1 MKSAT
6 RPWVFAEPV
15 KSWLRR
21 SFMGGCVAAILF
33 ALLPTAGCRRAPSDV
48 AISAAAA
55 EAKAVQTRGV
65 TLTPDEVEKAGI
77 RTNPVAGTMRAPE
90 STGYAVVVNRETI
103 AQALAE
109 LSTAAAVEHQSRSAL
124 ARNRRLS
131 GTPGAMPME
140 TQEAAER
147 QATVDHAALVL
158 AQRRLSAT
166 YGRNAPWSENY
177 NSRELSSLASGETKM
192 ARVTFPL
199 GTLGSLIPAQL
210 RFARVGEV
218 QGRKSIESIAVWSA
232 PADAAIP
239 GNSFFAVLPGNDV
252 SEGERLVAHAPT
264 GAAEAGVVVPL
275 SAVLL
280 SDGKYWCYVEEKPGF
295 FARREIDD
303 RMPTE
308 AGYFVKEGIAA
319 GDQVVTSSAG
329 QLLAH
334 ETNPT
339 SAAE

>member
-6 RPWVFAEPV
+6 RPWALAEPV
-15 KSWLRR
+15 KPSPRP
-21 SFMGGCVAAILF
+21 SFTGACVAAILF

-48 AISAAAA
+48 GVSATD
-55 EAKAVQTRGV
+55 AKTKTAQTRGV
-65 TLTPDEVEKAGI
+65 TLSPGEVQKAGI
-77 RTNPVAGTMRAPE
+77 RTTSVTATMRAPE
-90 STGYAVVVNRETI
+90 STGYAVVVTRETI

-109 LSTAAAVEHQSRSAL
+109 LSTAAAVEQQSRSAL

-131 GTPGAMPME
+131 GTSGAMPIE

-166 YGRNAPWSENY
+166 YGRDAPWSENY
-177 NSRELSSLASGETKM
+177 NSRVLSSLASGETKL

-199 GTLGSLIPAQL
+199 GALGSSIPTKL
-210 RFARVGEV
+210 RFVRVGEL
-218 QGRKSIESIAVWSA
+218 QGGKSVESIAVWNA

-239 GNSFFAVLPGNDV
+239 GNSFFALLSGNAV
-252 SEGERLVAHAPT
+252 SEGERLVARAPT
-264 GAAEAGVVVPL
+264 GVAEAGVVVPL
-275 SAVLL
+275 SAVLM

-303 RMPTE
+303 SMPTDF
-308 AGYFVKEGIAA
+308 GYFVKSGLAA
-319 GDQVVTSSAG
+319 GDQVVTSAAG
-329 QLLAH
+329 QLLAR
-334 ETNPT
+334 ETNPS

>member
-1 MKSAT
+1 MKSAIRSSVFVADVKPSPH
-6 RPWVFAEPV
+6 RPSVAV
-15 KSWLRR
+15 
-21 SFMGGCVAAILF
+21 CVAASLLV
-33 ALLPTAGCRRAPSDV
+33 LLPTEGCRRAPSDTGV
-48 AISAAAA
+48 GAAGA
-55 EAKAVQTRGV
+55 EARTAQTRGV
-65 TLTPDEVEKAGI
+65 TLSPDEIQKAGI
-77 RTNPVAGTMRAPE
+77 KTTPVATTMHAPE
-90 STGYAVVVNRETI
+90 STGYAVVLARETI

-109 LSTAAAVEHQSRSAL
+109 LSTAAAVEHQSRSML

-147 QATVDHAALVL
+147 QATVDHTALVL
-158 AQRRLSAT
+158 AQRRLSAS
-166 YGRNAPWSENY
+166 YGRDAPWNKNY
-177 NSRELSSLASGETKM
+177 NSRELSSLASGDTKL

-199 GTLGSLIPAQL
+199 DALGSLSPTKL
-210 RFARVGEV
+210 RFVRVGEL
-218 QGRKSIESIAVWSA
+218 QGSKSIESIAVWSA
-232 PADAAIP
+232 PADATIP
-239 GNSFFAVLPGNDV
+239 GNSFFAVLLGNAV

-264 GAAEAGVVVPL
+264 GPAEAGVVVPL
-275 SAVLL
+275 SAVLM

-303 RMPTE
+303 SMPIDV
-308 AGYFVKEGIAA
+308 GYFVKRGIAA

-334 ETNPT
+334 ETNPS